1 MYMSMLNVQIP
12 TDLCALIR
20 AYGQENQKSTVQVVV
35 AALSSYLAHF
45 ARLQRASREY
55 DIQSAYNDYR
65 AARDSKMSLSPDS
78 EQEEELDKEV
88 AELRRR
94 SGLPERKRA
103 DPASRKMP

>member
-65 AARDSKMSLSPDS
+65 AARDSAMRLPPNP
-78 EQEEELDKEV
+78 QEEELDKEV
-88 AELRRR
+88 EELRRR
-94 SGLPERKRA
+94 SGLPERKRTRA
-103 DPASRKMP
+103 VK